1 MGPLWAPEGAATVA
15 SSGQIAVP
23 RLPRRVV
30 ARPRLLSR
38 VHHSIGGGLTVVRA
52 PAGSGKSTFLAML
65 ARDLE
70 FEAHWLS
77 LDETSSA
84 PEVLA
89 HQLGAALAGAT
100 SVRRPP
106 TATKASDLQAFV
118 SAALFEAASRAPVP
132 LLLVVDNVDLLGHDR
147 DAVELLGW
155 LVDSLPEGHEVI
167 LSGRDI
173 PFISSVNSRVATG
186 EVLVLEGPDL
196 LFDDSELAAAIAIT
210 SSGGSPDTLRGQTG
224 GWPVGVMAAL
234 AAPARG
240 DAPQDLAAG
249 AFDRY
254 LEAEVWASA
263 PPGLQEMLFRLS
275 LRPSVRRPAV
285 EAEFGRQGWREL
297 SAWVA
302 GRDFLCEHLS
312 PAEFRLN
319 PMLRRFIMAEFERRD
334 PDAYD
339 DALDRVIDAAL
350 NGGDIAEALEL
361 ARSCGTEPQLARII
375 EKHGPQL
382 LIQGSFALLNRA
394 FERVSLETLSGRPLV
409 RALRARAMAHAGDP
423 ELALDEAEALL
434 HLPGVTGAARV
445 HAQLARVRALRLTGR
460 TDEAIEAAE
469 QLRLIEWCGSPALH
483 AEVTYHRAE
492 LQLSAAR
499 NFARAAELLE
509 QAIALADEHAVSP
522 LGLLARSTLG
532 QALAMRGDAP
542 GAVTVLTRSA
552 QGWRRLGR
560 SSNLGWVL
568 NNLGMAHLDAGD
580 FRSAVAVL
588 QEAVDEGIAC
598 GNHRNVAYATA
609 SLGDAEIARGN
620 FGRAREHFEEAI
632 RICATSAIDETL
644 AALSIAGLSA
654 AFLGEGDTQQA
665 DFYSRRAMLVALS
678 SANPFEVATC
688 RLQQAA
694 VELAAG
700 NHVAAIN
707 EAAAAAQQFV
717 EMDIAPSVAVA
728 YYRLAMAQFKAN
740 HRTDAQDSLAL
751 SAAAVRQPWMAS
763 VLVPLVRENPMF
775 AQWAASRARAGAPF
789 REILERQ
796 SFTAGLAADAGDL
809 PLPARLP
816 PVVSR
821 SLGRVSVTVGGREVS
836 DEQWSSARAR
846 ELFFLFLAN
855 RDGLRKEEAV
865 EYLYPDLPR
874 EKCNSAFHSNLYRVR
889 KALYQDSVVKRE
901 GTYVLNPEG
910 VFEWDVEQF
919 EAALERGRQAPAGS
933 LARAQA
939 FQQALELYG
948 GPFAQTFE
956 NEWAAS
962 RRHELD
968 SHAHEALATLGGYF
982 AGREDYESAAMCM
995 ERLLRAD
1002 RYNEEAAFALARYR
1016 SRAGQT
1022 VQALRFIDEYAAQY
1036 ESELGEPVPERFVD
1050 LRAAIASGV
1059 AV

>member
-1 MGPLWAPEGAATVA
+1 MA

-38 VHHSIGGGLTVVRA
+38 VHHSIGSGLTVVRA

-196 LFDDSELAAAIAIT
+196 LFDDSELAEAIAIT

-275 LRPSVRRPAV
+275 LRPSARRPAV

-361 ARSCGTEPQLARII
+361 ARSCGPNPNS
-375 EKHGPQL
+375 HG
-382 LIQGSFALLNRA
+382 
-394 FERVSLETLSGRPLV
+394 
-409 RALRARAMAHAGDP
+409 
-423 ELALDEAEALL
+423 
-434 HLPGVTGAARV
+434 
-445 HAQLARVRALRLTGR
+445 
-460 TDEAIEAAE
+460 
-469 QLRLIEWCGSPALH
+469 
-483 AEVTYHRAE
+483 
-492 LQLSAAR
+492 
-499 NFARAAELLE
+499 
-509 QAIALADEHAVSP
+509 
-522 LGLLARSTLG
+522 
-532 QALAMRGDAP
+532 
-542 GAVTVLTRSA
+542 
-552 QGWRRLGR
+552 
-560 SSNLGWVL
+560 
-568 NNLGMAHLDAGD
+568 
-580 FRSAVAVL
+580 
-588 QEAVDEGIAC
+588 
-598 GNHRNVAYATA
+598 
-609 SLGDAEIARGN
+609 
-620 FGRAREHFEEAI
+620 
-632 RICATSAIDETL
+632 
-644 AALSIAGLSA
+644 
-654 AFLGEGDTQQA
+654 
-665 DFYSRRAMLVALS
+665 
-678 SANPFEVATC
+678 
-688 RLQQAA
+688 
-694 VELAAG
+694 
-700 NHVAAIN
+700 
-707 EAAAAAQQFV
+707 
-717 EMDIAPSVAVA
+717 
-728 YYRLAMAQFKAN
+728 
-740 HRTDAQDSLAL
+740 
-751 SAAAVRQPWMAS
+751 
-763 VLVPLVRENPMF
+763 
-775 AQWAASRARAGAPF
+775 
-789 REILERQ
+789 
-796 SFTAGLAADAGDL
+796 
-809 PLPARLP
+809 
-816 PVVSR
+816 
-821 SLGRVSVTVGGREVS
+821 
-836 DEQWSSARAR
+836 
-846 ELFFLFLAN
+846 
-855 RDGLRKEEAV
+855 
-865 EYLYPDLPR
+865 
-874 EKCNSAFHSNLYRVR
+874 
-889 KALYQDSVVKRE
+889 
-901 GTYVLNPEG
+901 
-910 VFEWDVEQF
+910 
-919 EAALERGRQAPAGS
+919 
-933 LARAQA
+933 
-939 FQQALELYG
+939 
-948 GPFAQTFE
+948 
-956 NEWAAS
+956 
-962 RRHELD
+962 
-968 SHAHEALATLGGYF
+968 
-982 AGREDYESAAMCM
+982 
-995 ERLLRAD
+995 
-1002 RYNEEAAFALARYR
+1002 
-1016 SRAGQT
+1016 
-1022 VQALRFIDEYAAQY
+1022 
-1036 ESELGEPVPERFVD
+1036 
-1050 LRAAIASGV
+1050 
-1059 AV
+1059 